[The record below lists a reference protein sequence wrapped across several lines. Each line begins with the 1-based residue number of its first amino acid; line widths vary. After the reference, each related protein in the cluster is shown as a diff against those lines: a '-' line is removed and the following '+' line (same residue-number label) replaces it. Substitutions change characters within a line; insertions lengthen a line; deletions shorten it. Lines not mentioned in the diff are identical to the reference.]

1 MQRRFVAAAVAAGL
15 LFAGSASAEIKIGFH
30 APQSGPAAADG
41 LIQQDK
47 RSWWL
52 PS

>member
-1 MQRRFVAAAVAAGL
+1 VDVWASLPPRDFPNYAG
-15 LFAGSASAEIKIGFH
+15 GSW
-30 APQSGPAAADG
+30 GPAAADG